1 MHIVDCRPVDG
12 DLLSAEFRGKEGLHE
27 VCIRLMTGYETL
39 NPLHRSRFVSQE
51 IWMTWNEIRMNCDFS
66 HEDPGP

>member
-1 MHIVDCRPVDG
+1 MRNEALGGWKQCVMHIVDCRPVDG

-39 NPLHRSRFVSQE
+39 NPLTLNISFIS
-51 IWMTWNEIRMNCDFS
+51 
-66 HEDPGP
+66 